1 MEAMESNNNKKST
14 VDIESFLKIIDLMTN
29 LKIHYWVEGG
39 WGIDVLIG
47 KQTRKHRDVD
57 IDFDAAFEGLLIKE
71 LESLGYRITMD
82 QRPSRVELHHPIH
95 GTIDIHPFIIAED
108 REMKQANP
116 EGGWFELQTDW
127 FTDSVFEGRTIPC
140 VSVAGQRLFHDG
152 YDLRDIDIADLKNL
166 NDAFPH

>member
-1 MEAMESNNNKKST
+1 
-14 VDIESFLKIIDLMTN
+14 
-29 LKIHYWVEGG
+29 
-39 WGIDVLIG
+39 
-47 KQTRKHRDVD
+47 
-57 IDFDAAFEGLLIKE
+57 
-71 LESLGYRITMD
+71 
-82 QRPSRVELHHPIH
+82 
-95 GTIDIHPFIIAED
+95 
-108 REMKQANP
+108 MKQANP